1 MRSLPGGKDKSVLTA
16 AHAEPMWNVTARA
29 SRSFVLPP
37 AVLIAWLLVL
47 AGALLAR
54 PAPTAA
60 QSTSPQSIDDF
71 ESYAP
76 GATPAQWK
84 YITREE
90 EARPAS
96 TKTGPDKRFSVVE
109 EAGNRFVRAFT
120 QGKALRFTQR
130 NGSEFDWRLGRRP
143 YLQWK
148 WRANRLPQ
156 GASEKGKNDTG
167 GAVYVTFGSDWLGRP
182 KSIKYTYSSS
192 LPVGTVLD
200 FGPLKVLV
208 VASGRE
214 DTGHWRTETRNVVQ
228 DYRNLF
234 GDDPPG
240 KPLSIT
246 LWSDSDS
253 TGSTAEVD
261 FDDIRLLAQP

>member
-1 MRSLPGGKDKSVLTA
+1 MQ
-16 AHAEPMWNVTARA
+16 HF
-29 SRSFVLPP
+29 SFIRLGL
-37 AVLIAWLLVL
+37 AFFALCLV
-47 AGALLAR
+47 ALDVHG
-54 PAPTAA
+54 PVQA
-60 QSTSPQSIDDF
+60 QSPSRVVDDF
-71 ESYAP
+71 ESYRDGDLP
-76 GATPAQWK
+76 SGWK
-84 YITREE
+84 FVASRDKLNPLNEE
-90 EARPAS
+90 MSENQYFRAI
-96 TKTGPDKRFSVVE
+96 KKN
-109 EAGNRFVRAFT
+109 GNTFLRGYT
-120 QGKALRFTQR
+120 HGEALRITQR
-130 NGSEFDWRLGRRP
+130 NGMEFSWNLSQRP

-148 WRANRLPQ
+148 WRANQLPE

-192 LPVGTVLD
+192 LPVGTVVE

-214 DTGHWRTETRNVVQ
+214 DTGHWRTETRDVVQ

-253 TGSTAEVD
+253 TGGTAEVD